1 MDLTGTT
8 NDFSKQGQELADKAM
23 NKVQGGI
30 QDAKRTVN
38 RAADQLSS
46 NADQLR
52 SETKPL
58 IKKAAQQTNAF
69 AQSVGEVTQRI
80 RAAASQASES
90 ATEYA
95 KENPVKAILI
105 AVASGAVLA
114 TLFHTIS
121 RSRD

>member
-8 NDFSKQGQELADKAM
+8 NDISKQGQELAEKAT

>member
-8 NDFSKQGQELADKAM
+8 NDFSKQGQDLADKAT
-23 NKVQGGI
+23 NTVQAGI

-46 NADQLR
+46 KADQLR

-58 IKKAAQQTNAF
+58 IKKATQQTNAI
-69 AQSVGEVTQRI
+69 AQSVSDATQRV
-80 RAAASQASES
+80 RTAASQASES
-90 ATEYA
+90 VTEYA
-95 KENPVKAILI
+95 RENPVKAILI
-105 AVASGAVLA
+105 AAASGAVVA
-114 TLFHTIS
+114 TLLHTIS